1 MQELSLNVLDLAQNS
16 IRAGASQI
24 SVAAA
29 EHPTEHL
36 LTITV
41 SDNGCGMTKKEARQA
56 EDPFFTTRTTRK
68 IGLGIPF
75 FKEAAELTGG
85 SFSLRSASGKGTTV
99 TASFH
104 TDHIDCR
111 PLGDMDAT
119 ILSLVAMNP
128 TLDLVYTRS
137 IDSNAFVL
145 DTREL
150 KKILGDVPLNEP
162 DILRWIRST
171 LEEGT
176 AALRKEVPDII

>member
-119 ILSLVAMNP
+119 ILSLITMNP
-128 TLDLVYTRS
+128 DLDFVYTRS
-137 IDSNAFVL
+137 LDGKSYVL

-150 KKILGDVPLNEP
+150 KKVLEDVPLNAP
-162 DILRWIRST
+162 DVVLYLKEA

-176 AALRKEVPDII
+176 APLYGTPDTN